1 MSSKRVCKRVML
13 TAHGS
18 VLASPAEDKCE
29 SFCEP
34 IVAALLAHEEVQK
47 TLALSSPSYGLN
59 LVQWAMRDC
68 VRAVYEK
75 EPWEVMPFVFV
86 TRMEFYEAELTG
98 SQNPEVRRVAE
109 IVKRAQTPTGVDT
122 APIDLP
128 HDGTAYVDE
137 L

>member
-1 MSSKRVCKRVML
+1 
-13 TAHGS
+13 
-18 VLASPAEDKCE
+18 
-29 SFCEP
+29 
-34 IVAALLAHEEVQK
+34 VQK

-98 SQNPEVRRVAE
+98 SQNPEVRQAAE
-109 IVKRAQTPTGVDT
+109 RVKRAQTPPGVEPPARNA

-128 HDGTAYVDE
+128 HDGTAFMDE